1 MGRVMGGADTSSE
14 RRRRYRLGM
23 SAELVAAAY
32 LMLKGYRVLAR
43 RHKTPVGEVDLI
55 VVRRGR
61 VAFVEVK
68 RRQTMSEAE
77 ASITPRQRR
86 RVRRA
91 AELWLARNRRYLGFE
106 IGFDALF
113 LLPRR
118 WPVHI
123 ENGL

>member
-1 MGRVMGGADTSSE
+1 MGGADTSSE

-113 LLPRR
+113 LLPRS

>member
-1 MGRVMGGADTSSE
+1 MGGADASSE
-14 RRRRYRLGM
+14 RQRRYRLGM
-23 SAELVAAAY
+23 SAELIAAAY

-61 VAFVEVK
+61 VVFVEVK
-68 RRQTMSEAE
+68 RRSTMDDAE

-91 AELWLARNRRYLGFE
+91 AELWLARNQRYLGFE

>member
-1 MGRVMGGADTSSE
+1 MGGADTSSE

-106 IGFDALF
+106 IGFDALC